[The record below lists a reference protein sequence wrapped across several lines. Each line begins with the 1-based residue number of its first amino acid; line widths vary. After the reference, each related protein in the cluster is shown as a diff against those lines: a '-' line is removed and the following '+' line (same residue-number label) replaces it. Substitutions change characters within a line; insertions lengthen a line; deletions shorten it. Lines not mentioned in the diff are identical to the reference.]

1 MLFPDTLSSEGH
13 EQDKLEIY
21 KKYWISSFTI
31 IHFIRD
37 CGRFINAG
45 QQTAPAA
52 ASAFQGY
59 FMSVLEHLAYIS

>member
-1 MLFPDTLSSEGH
+1 MLSALYGKDTNRTS
-13 EQDKLEIY
+13 LEMY
-21 KKYWISSFTI
+21 KKSWLSSFTI
-31 IHFIRD
+31 IHFIRG
-37 CGRFINAG
+37 CGCFINAG